1 MFQSLCQT
9 ILFKCLGWKKN
20 VTEPFPEK
28 CIICIAPHTSNW
40 DFFIGKAYCTAIGL
54 TSNFL
59 MKKEWFFWPLGP
71 IFRRMGGIPVER
83 SRHTSMTDTL
93 ANLASQSPHFML
105 AVTPEGTR
113 SRVTQW
119 KRGFYFIA
127 LKAKLPILLYG
138 IDYATKTIICTRT
151 LIPSGDV
158 EADMRI
164 IMDYYRN
171 IHAKYPEKFAV
182 ES

>member
-40 DFFIGKAYCTAIGL
+40 DFFIGKTYCTAIGL

-93 ANLASQSPHFML
+93 ANLASKSPHFML

-119 KRGFYFIA
+119 KRGFYFTA